1 MRKIIINGG
10 KPLEGVIEIDGM
22 KNAAMP
28 IIFGCLLVDGDCY
41 IDNLPDI
48 NDVKVCLQII
58 EGMGAEVERI
68 SQNSVRIN
76 TRNVSGGSSEY
87 ALVSK
92 IRASY
97 YLMGAELGRF
107 GKMSVG
113 CPGGCNFGKRP
124 IDQHVKGFSA
134 LGVDITETSDY
145 LNGIAWKGLKGAN
158 IFFDVVSVGAT
169 INVMLAAVRAE
180 GTTIID
186 NAAKEPHIVDL
197 ANFLNTC
204 GADIRGA
211 GTNTIKINGVDSLEG
226 CSYTII
232 PDMIEAGTYMV
243 AAAATKGKLTINN
256 VIPRHLES
264 VSVKLIEMGVT
275 VIEND
280 DSVTVDAVNSDIRHV
295 NIKTMPY
302 PGFPTDMHPQF
313 GVLMAVAKG
322 QSVMFE
328 SIYEEKRFKYI
339 DELARMGANVTIS
352 GKVATFTGV
361 EGLRG
366 AKVRAADLRAGAA
379 VVIAGLCAKGVTEID
394 DIHLIER
401 GYDSIVEK
409 LSAVGA
415 DIRYIELPDYT

>member
-68 SQNSVRIN
+68 SKNSVRIN
-76 TRNVSGGSSEY
+76 TRDVAGGSSEY
-87 ALVSK
+87 SLVSK

-124 IDQHVKGFSA
+124 IDQHIKGFSA
-134 LGVDITETSDY
+134 LGVDITETPDY

-169 INVMLAAVRAE
+169 INVMLAAVRAS

-211 GTNTIKINGVDSLEG
+211 GTNTIKINGVDNLEG

-264 VSVKLIEMGVT
+264 VSVKLVEMGVT

-339 DELARMGANVTIS
+339 DELVRMGANVSIS

-361 EGLRG
+361 DGLRG

-379 VVIAGLCAKGVTEID
+379 VVIAGLCANGKTEVD

-415 DIRYIELPDYT
+415 DIRYIELPDYA

>member
-48 NDVKVCLQII
+48 NDVKVCLRII

-68 SQNSVRIN
+68 SPNCVRIN
-76 TRNVSGGSSEY
+76 TANVSGGTSEY
-87 ALVSK
+87 ELVSK

-134 LGVDITETSDY
+134 LGVDITETPDY

-211 GTNTIKINGVDSLEG
+211 GTNTIKINGVDALEG

-243 AAAATKGKLTINN
+243 AAAATGGKLTINN

-264 VSVKLIEMGVT
+264 VSVKLVEMGIN

-280 DSVTVDAVNSDIRHV
+280 DSVTVDAVNSEMRHV

-313 GVLMAVAKG
+313 GVLMAIAKG

-339 DELARMGANVTIS
+339 DELVRMGANVSIS
-352 GKVATFTGV
+352 GKIATFTGV

-394 DIHLIER
+394 DVHLIER

-415 DIRYIELPDYT
+415 DIRYIELPDYV

>member
-10 KPLEGVIEIDGM
+10 APLEGKIDINGM

-68 SQNSVRIN
+68 SKNAVRIN
-76 TRNVSGGSSEY
+76 AKNVNGGSSEY

-124 IDQHVKGFSA
+124 IDQHVKGFQA
-134 LGVDITETSDY
+134 LGVEISESDDY
-145 LNGIAWKGLKGAN
+145 LNGIAWKGLRGAN

-169 INVMLAAVRAE
+169 INVMLAAVKAE
-180 GTTIID
+180 GTTVID

-243 AAAATKGKLTINN
+243 AAAATHGYLTINN

-264 VSVKLIEMGVT
+264 VSVKLVEMGVI
-275 VIEND
+275 VEELD
-280 DSVTVDAVNSDIRHV
+280 DSVIVDARNADLRHV

-302 PGFPTDMHPQF
+302 PGFPTDMQPQF
-313 GVLMAVAKG
+313 GVLMAIANG
-322 QSVMFE
+322 QSAMYE

-339 DELARMGANVTIS
+339 DELVRMGANVSVS
-352 GKVATFTGV
+352 GKIATFTGV
-361 EGLRG
+361 AGLRG
-366 AKVRAADLRAGAA
+366 AKVRSVDLRAGAA
-379 VVIAGLCAKGVTEID
+379 VVIAGLCAEGRTEID
-394 DIHLIER
+394 DVHLIER

-409 LSAVGA
+409 LTAVGA
-415 DIRYIELPDYT
+415 DIRYVEFPEYQ